1 MHTKPTFF
9 FQFHYKHHTQ
19 HHAHT
24 YANVYPNETK
34 ASDVSRSQQVP
45 VESMVVDVKAQ
56 RSTKSKTNH
65 CGRSASSSV
74 ESFEKGLY

>member
-24 YANVYPNETK
+24 YANVYPNTRLMRQKLAMYPDLSKFPLK
-34 ASDVSRSQQVP
+34 AW
-45 VESMVVDVKAQ
+45 
-56 RSTKSKTNH
+56 
-65 CGRSASSSV
+65 
-74 ESFEKGLY
+74 